1 MKLSKIISF
10 LEEKFPTS
18 LAEDW
23 DNVGLLIGKR
33 DSKITGILLS
43 LDLTESIVDK
53 AIEVGANLIITHHP
67 VIFTSLKKIT
77 NDTLTGRK
85 IIKLIES
92 GISVYSMHT
101 NLDSGKSGLNDFLGE
116 NILGMKNGK
125 ILDPMEN
132 NGREYGIGRVYKLD
146 ESLNIE
152 KLSNILKE
160 KLNLNSINV
169 VRSKEEREIKKIA
182 LVSGAGASYWR
193 KAKKLGAQVLITG
206 DIKYHEAMD
215 AREENFTLIDIG
227 HFESEWIFS
236 NLLES
241 LLKKEFEIEIS
252 IYNDGPIFQKM

>member
-1 MKLSKIISF
+1 MKLSKIINF
-10 LEEKFPTS
+10 LEEKFPIS

-43 LDLTESIVDK
+43 LDLTESVIDK
-53 AIEVGANLIITHHP
+53 AIETGANLIITHHP

-77 NDTLTGRK
+77 NDTLIGRK
-85 IIKLIES
+85 IVKLIEN

-125 ILDPMEN
+125 ILDPMES
-132 NGREYGIGRVYKLD
+132 NGREHGIGRIYKLD
-146 ESLNIE
+146 ESLSIE
-152 KLSNILKE
+152 NLSNLLKE

-169 VRSKEEREIKKIA
+169 VRSKEEREIKKIS

-252 IYNDGPIFQKM
+252 IYNDGPVFQKM